1 MISDQPSKA
10 AKVFK
15 FICGLVCAVMFAL
28 PICGIIAHAC
38 LVNQAEREWKE
49 QLKKQSDETNKLIR
63 SYNEAVEKS
72 RRERL

>member
-1 MISDQPSKA
+1 
-10 AKVFK
+10 
-15 FICGLVCAVMFAL
+15 
-28 PICGIIAHAC
+28 
-38 LVNQAEREWKE
+38 VNQAECEWKE